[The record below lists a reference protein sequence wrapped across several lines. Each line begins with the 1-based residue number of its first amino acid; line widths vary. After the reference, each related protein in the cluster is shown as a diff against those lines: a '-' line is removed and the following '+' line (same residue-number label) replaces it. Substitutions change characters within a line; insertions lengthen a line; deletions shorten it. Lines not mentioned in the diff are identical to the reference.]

1 MGYMRNTWG
10 PLNTWYGRGKAEDA
24 VKHTGEDR
32 NKDHT
37 FSEVINQNKEVPKK
51 TLR

>member
-1 MGYMRNTWG
+1 MNGVREKYLG
-10 PLNTWYGRGKAEDA
+10 PLNTCYGRGKAEDA

-37 FSEVINQNKEVPKK
+37 FSEVQTEALWKII
-51 TLR
+51 LG